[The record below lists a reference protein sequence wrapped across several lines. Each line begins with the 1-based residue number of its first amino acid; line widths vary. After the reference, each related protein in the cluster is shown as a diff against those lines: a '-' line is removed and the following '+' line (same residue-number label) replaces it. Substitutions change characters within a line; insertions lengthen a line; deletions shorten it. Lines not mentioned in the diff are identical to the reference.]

1 MVARPRRGSS
11 HTLCRR
17 SSRTLS
23 PACSRATFSTVS
35 AALLSSCHT
44 QAFLSSS
51 ATSFTRGAT
60 RSTTTST
67 PRKVTL
73 LWVRSTKDLLPS
85 TLDSVVQHPYFLCSI
100 CTESCSP
107 KYSFWMVYSSS
118 CMSSVCV
125 PRSCSSSGDSS
136 CSRRRLL
143 RRSAGPFSFAVSGAC
158 VSSWLWRGSAWSEKL
173 ES

>member
-1 MVARPRRGSS
+1 MVAQPRRELS

-17 SSRTLS
+17 SSRTPSLV
-23 PACSRATFSTVS
+23 CSRDTFSTVS

-44 QAFLSSS
+44 QAFLLSS

-107 KYSFWMVYSSS
+107 KYSFRMVYSSS
-118 CMSSVCV
+118 CMSSVGV
-125 PRSCSSSGDSS
+125 PWTHSSSGDSS

-143 RRSAGPFSFAVSGAC
+143 RRSAGPSSFTVSGAG
-158 VSSWLWRGSAWSEKL
+158 VSS
-173 ES
+173 

>member
-1 MVARPRRGSS
+1 MGTYTQLSSCVPAALFTVVCHPATSGSDGGALLVAQPRRELS

-17 SSRTLS
+17 SSRTPS
-23 PACSRATFSTVS
+23 PVCSRDTFSTVS

-44 QAFLSSS
+44 QAFLLSS

-85 TLDSVVQHPYFLCSI
+85 TLDSVVQHP
-100 CTESCSP
+100 
-107 KYSFWMVYSSS
+107 
-118 CMSSVCV
+118 
-125 PRSCSSSGDSS
+125 
-136 CSRRRLL
+136 
-143 RRSAGPFSFAVSGAC
+143 
-158 VSSWLWRGSAWSEKL
+158 
-173 ES
+173 

>member
-1 MVARPRRGSS
+1 MVAQPRRELS

-17 SSRTLS
+17 SSRTPS
-23 PACSRATFSTVS
+23 PVCSRDTFSTVS

-44 QAFLSSS
+44 QAFLLSS

-107 KYSFWMVYSSS
+107 KISFWVVYSSS

-125 PRSCSSSGDSS
+125 PWSYSSSGDSS

-143 RRSAGPFSFAVSGAC
+143 RRSAGPSSFTVSGAG
-158 VSSWLWRGSAWSEKL
+158 VSS
-173 ES
+173 